1 MYLTGMIRR
10 QPCEELFVGNKTN
23 DEVVDMISH
32 ADDFAEV
39 TVAPVRPDGQGKI
52 IPFRRNE
59 LNVLDSIRIGDR
71 SLLEGFKIVCRFFKK
86 YGITVK
92 VFYPDGTKWVP
103 SAENAA

>member
-1 MYLTGMIRR
+1 MYLTGIRR
-10 QPCEELFVGNKTN
+10 QPCEELIAGNKTA
-23 DEVVDMISH
+23 DEVVDVLRH

-39 TVAPVRPDGQGKI
+39 SVKPVRVSGEGKI
-52 IPFRRNE
+52 IPFRRDE
-59 LNVLDSIRIGDR
+59 VNVLDSVRLGDR
-71 SLLEGFKIVCRFFKK
+71 SLMDAFKIVCRFFKK